1 MDMTSEFSFEKDDSD
16 NGDDENTRKSGNKS
30 KE

>member
-1 MDMTSEFSFEKDDSD
+1 MDMTFSDDEKDDSD
-16 NGDDENTRKSGNKS
+16 NGDDENTGKSGNKS